1 MKKQIKKFFEFSHT
15 ELRGF
20 YILLIIMVLAVLTP
34 FFLKFFYA
42 NSSVSFEQEKQSLD
56 SLVLLLEQQKIL
68 LSEVKQKKKDT
79 IFIKKE
85 TPKKFYKAKPKFV
98 KKVKTIAI
106 FELNK
111 ATQNELRQING
122 IGEKLSIRIL
132 KYRNK
137 LGGFFD
143 DKQVY
148 EVYGLD
154 SIVVQRLLKYTKV
167 DTNLLVKKR
176 INQPLNKEF
185 FRELLKHPY
194 LEYEDVK
201 LIFAF
206 HKEMGVFEQKEHL
219 IKAIGEAKALRI
231 YPYIDFSY

>member
-1 MKKQIKKFFEFSHT
+1 MKQPIKKFFEFSHT

-20 YILLIIMVLAVLTP
+20 FILLIIMVLAVLTP
-34 FFLKFFYA
+34 FFLNFFYT
-42 NSSVSFEQEKQSLD
+42 NSSVSFDSEKQSLD
-56 SLVLLLEQQKIL
+56 SLVLLLEKQKIL
-68 LSEVKQKKKDT
+68 VSEVKQEKKDT

-85 TPKKFYKAKPKFV
+85 TPKKVYKAKPKFV
-98 KKVKTIAI
+98 KKVKTITI

-111 ATQNELRQING
+111 ATEKELKQING

-132 KYRNK
+132 KYRDK
-137 LGGFFD
+137 LGGFVQKEQIF
-143 DKQVY
+143 

-154 SIVVQRLLKYTKV
+154 SIVVNRLFKYSTIE
-167 DTNLLVKKR
+167 TNLLLKKR

-194 LEYEDVK
+194 LDYEDVK
-201 LIFAF
+201 AIFAF
-206 HKEMGVFEQKEHL
+206 HKEVGVFEKKEHL
-219 IKAIGEAKALRI
+219 IKTIGEDKALRI